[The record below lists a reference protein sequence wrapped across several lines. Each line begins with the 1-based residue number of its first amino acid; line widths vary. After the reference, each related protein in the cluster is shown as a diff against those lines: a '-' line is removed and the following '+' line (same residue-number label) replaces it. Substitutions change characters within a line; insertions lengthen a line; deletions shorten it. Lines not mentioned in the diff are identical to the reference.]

1 MDEMEQEP
9 IAKPVKEPTQI
20 VKQRRLLNRWSIV
33 ILLFVSAVATVLY
46 VSNVIQVNR
55 LLREKDAIQ
64 RSLDS
69 LHTVNQSLR
78 TEVHRLQSSERI
90 TRIASEKLGMMP
102 PTKAPTVLRITNE

>member
-1 MDEMEQEP
+1 MVEQETEAIP
-9 IAKPVKEPTQI
+9 APVKEPTQI
-20 VKQRRLLNRWSIV
+20 VKQRRLLNRWSIF

-55 LLREKDAIQ
+55 LLREKDGLQ
-64 RSLDS
+64 HSLDS

-90 TRIASEKLGMMP
+90 TRIASEKLGMTP
-102 PTKAPTVLRITNE
+102 PTKAPRVLRANTE